1 MFAYRYSK
9 PYTTIEIMKVEE
21 LHIDEK
27 EIINNLDTEKLE
39 KVSFILKAIAHPM
52 RISIISLLVAN
63 EKLCVNE
70 ICDLLG
76 SEQSLTSHHLSNMK
90 LSGILGSVREGKN
103 IYYFLKLKEVV
114 TVITC
119 MNKCELI

>member
-1 MFAYRYSK
+1 
-9 PYTTIEIMKVEE
+9 MKVEE
-21 LHIDEK
+21 IHFSEK
-27 EIINNLDTEKLE
+27 EIIDNLDTEKLE
-39 KVSFILKAIAHPM
+39 RVAFILKAIAHPM

-63 EKLCVNE
+63 QKLCVNE
-70 ICDLLG
+70 ICELLG

-103 IYYFLKLKEVV
+103 IYYFLKMREVV

-119 MNKCELI
+119 MNKCELL